1 MKIRSSA
8 LIGLGAVGMVYGRR
22 LFDAYGSGLSVI
34 AGGERGRVLRERG
47 AVLNGEAFFP
57 RVVAPEETEFHP
69 DLLLVAVKNYQLD
82 EAMEDIKN
90 AVGENTLI
98 LPLLN
103 GITAK
108 DALQM
113 RFPDNRVF
121 YGLSIYIDAI
131 RTEEGVVNSA
141 DGIVRFGDEKN
152 TPPAPE
158 VLAVREY
165 LEAAGIKTEVCPDMV
180 LTVWKKWMLNVGCN
194 QVSAVTGARYGDLM
208 RLESNRVLFHEA
220 MMEALALARALDIGL
235 TEADVA
241 AFEEDMKTFSP
252 DSKTSML
259 QDVEAKRKTEADSF
273 GGVAVELGKRLGVP
287 TPVNF
292 VLYHAVKALEGRR

>member
-108 DALQM
+108 DALQT

-194 QVSAVTGARYGDLM
+194 QVSAVTGALRRSDAAGVQPRPVSRGHDGSPGAGARLRYRADRSG
-208 RLESNRVLFHEA
+208 RCGVRRGHENLFTRQQDFDAAGRGGETKNGSGFFRRRCGR
-220 MMEALALARALDIGL
+220 AR
-235 TEADVA
+235 
-241 AFEEDMKTFSP
+241 
-252 DSKTSML
+252 
-259 QDVEAKRKTEADSF
+259 
-273 GGVAVELGKRLGVP
+273 
-287 TPVNF
+287 
-292 VLYHAVKALEGRR
+292 KASRRSDPG